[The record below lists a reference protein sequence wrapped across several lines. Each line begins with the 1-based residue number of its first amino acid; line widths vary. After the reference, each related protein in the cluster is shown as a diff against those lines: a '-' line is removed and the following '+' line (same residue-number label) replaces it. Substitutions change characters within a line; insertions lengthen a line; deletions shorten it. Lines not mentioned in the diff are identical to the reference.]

1 MTEEDVIRPNYG
13 LNDPNYRTNST
24 LYYVISSVVLL
35 LFVWYSIYVIGS
47 LGSIFTSSKGI
58 VAIILN
64 LLVFFVESSI
74 GYYALLLIYHL
85 GKAYAPINNPL
96 TDEFNLDNINNNDT
110 LPFVSIML
118 PMYKEPFSVIKQT
131 IKAALDIN
139 YPRDKYEVV
148 IVDDTPDNPELEK
161 YSKNNELKYI
171 TRDNRDGFKA
181 GGINNALKHTRGK
194 YLLFIDADHIV
205 EKNIV
210 KNCLIA
216 WRKDTIAVQTR
227 IDFVNMRTLLT
238 TISGFLQL
246 QFFSLFQRARRS
258 TGSAIFAGGATLFSK
273 ELLMSFGGFDPL
285 TIADDTDNSFIF
297 RSAGYRIEYID
308 VVGAW
313 ALVPWD
319 PLHLIRQ
326 VWRWLTGITRSFRA
340 RWLTILRGKSPLY
353 VKIDHFATGFFPTL
367 SILGWGVAFVM
378 IALIQLDI
386 SIIRT
391 SLLNEISYFG
401 VILALIGISPI
412 FAGIVAVLLDDKRI
426 FIHQKPFYYKV
437 FVFSGFY
444 MLILAAQ
451 PLLIGAILKGLT
463 GIKVSFNRTPKEK
476 NATDTE
482 LGRIK
487 KYYLIYSIGIFILG
501 LTFLFFAYSLSSL
514 DARSTTLYLSAYAAI
529 IPLLIS
535 ILWYWKLEKYLD
547 EVSDITAFEILEEAS
562 FS

>member
-1 MTEEDVIRPNYG
+1 MTEDVIRPNYG
-13 LNDPNYRTNST
+13 MYDPKYKSNSN
-24 LYYVISSVVLL
+24 LYHVISAVVLL
-35 LFVWYSIYVIGS
+35 LLVWYTIYVAGS
-47 LGSIFTSSKGI
+47 LISIITSSKGTI
-58 VAIILN
+58 TIILN
-64 LLVFFVESSI
+64 LLILFVEFSI
-74 GYYALLLIYHL
+74 GYYALLLVYHL
-85 GKAYAPINNPL
+85 GKAYAPINTPL
-96 TDEFNLDNINNNDT
+96 TDEFNLDNIDNNDI
-110 LPFVSIML
+110 LPMVSIML

-131 IKAALDIN
+131 IRAALDIN
-139 YPRDKYEVV
+139 YPRDKYELV
-148 IVDDTPDNPELEK
+148 IVDDSPDNPELVK
-161 YSKNNELKYI
+161 YCKNNDLKYV

-181 GGINNALKHTRGK
+181 GGINNALKYTSGK

-205 EKNIV
+205 EKNII

-216 WRKDTIAVQTR
+216 WRQDTIAVQTR

-273 ELLMSFGGFDPL
+273 EILMSFGGFDPL

-353 VKIDHFATGFFPTL
+353 VKIDHFTTGFFPTL
-367 SILGWGVAFVM
+367 SILAWGVAFLM
-378 IALIQLDI
+378 IALIQLEI

-391 SLLNEISYFG
+391 PMIGEITFFG
-401 VILALIGISPI
+401 LILALVGISPI

-426 FIHQKPFYYKV
+426 FIHQKPFYYKI

-444 MLILAAQ
+444 LLILAAQ
-451 PLLIGAILKGLT
+451 PLLIGAIVKGLT
-463 GIKVSFNRTPKEK
+463 GIKVNFNRTPKEK
-476 NATDTE
+476 NATDAG

-487 KYYLIYSIGIFILG
+487 MYYMVYSIGNFILG
-501 LTFLFFAYSLSSL
+501 LTFLFFAYSLSYL
-514 DARSTTLYLSAYAAI
+514 DARSTTLYLSAYASI
-529 IPLLIS
+529 IPLFIS
-535 ILWYWKLEKYLD
+535 ILWYWKLDKYLD

-562 FS
+562 FN